1 MVYNRFRIGVLLRV
15 GLLVATLFLILT
27 LYQHTDYLMTIGIL
41 LLVAVY
47 QVFSLVRFVE
57 RTERDLTRFLQA
69 IQYEDFFETFGTRS
83 GPSAKRLHAE
93 FTRIM
98 QDFRNVR
105 SQREEQFLYLQTIL
119 QHIGIVLLS
128 YDQDGEVELVN
139 PAARRLFKVNRIK
152 HIRHLQRFSPAL
164 VEALQTIQ
172 PGEKKTVRVT
182 DENELL
188 QLSIHA
194 TEFHRGSRRL
204 TLATIQNI
212 RAELEE
218 KELEAWQNLIRVLT
232 HEIRNSITPI
242 TSLAST
248 TVDLL
253 AQVHPASEEDR
264 EQIEDANLAI
274 GTIQNRGKGLLN
286 FVEAFRSLYKVP
298 KPRFAE
304 LSVNEFFLHLKT
316 FFDVSMEQR
325 AIRLSFSC
333 DPETLQLTVDPDLIE
348 QVLINLITNSM
359 QALDGIEGG
368 FIEVN
373 ASIDQR
379 GHARIQVVDN
389 GPGIGDDE
397 IERIFIPFF
406 TTKPDGTGIGLSL
419 SRQILRLHKGSISAH
434 SVPDERTVFTLSF

>member
-1 MVYNRFRIGVLLRV
+1 MAYNRFRIGVVLRV
-15 GLLVATLFLILT
+15 GVIVSTLFLILV
-27 LYQHTDYLMTIGIL
+27 LYQNTDYLMTIGIL
-41 LLVAVY
+41 ALIAIY

-69 IQYEDFFETFGTRS
+69 IQYEDFFETFGTRA

-128 YDQDGEVELVN
+128 YDQEGEIELVN

-152 HIRHLQRFSPAL
+152 HIRHLERFSPAL
-164 VEALQTIQ
+164 VKALQSIQ

-188 QLSIHA
+188 LLSVHA
-194 TEFHRGSRRL
+194 TEFHRGTRRL

-212 RAELEE
+212 RSELEE

-253 AQVHPASEEDR
+253 AQVHPATDEDR
-264 EQIEDANLAI
+264 EQIEDVNLAI

-298 KPRFAE
+298 KPNFTQ
-304 LSVNEFFLHLKT
+304 LSVQDFFQHLQT

-325 AIRLSFSC
+325 SICLSFECSP
-333 DPETLQLTVDPDLIE
+333 DTLQVTVDPDLIE
-348 QVLINLITNSM
+348 QVLINLITNAM
-359 QALDGIEGG
+359 QALDGMEGG
-368 FIEVN
+368 RIEVSAN
-373 ASIDQR
+373 IDTR
-379 GHARIQVVDN
+379 GRARIQVVDN
-389 GPGIGDDE
+389 GPGIPEEE
-397 IERIFIPFF
+397 IDRVFIPFY
-406 TTKPDGTGIGLSL
+406 TTKSDGTGIGLSL
-419 SRQILRLHKGSISAH
+419 SRQILRLHKGSISVH
-434 SVPDERTVFTLSF
+434 SIPSERTVFTLNF